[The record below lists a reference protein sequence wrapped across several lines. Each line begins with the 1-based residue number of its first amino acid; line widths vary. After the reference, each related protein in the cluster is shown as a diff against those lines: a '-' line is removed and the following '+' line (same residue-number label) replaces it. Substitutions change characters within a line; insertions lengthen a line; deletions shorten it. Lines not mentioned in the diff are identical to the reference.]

1 MKKLFLYIFLGLL
14 WCNLGFADDNDL
26 TGKKLLCKIQNNSP
40 ILLRTIE
47 FVSSRDVRVYV
58 LNEEKLKISQDK
70 WYYDADLKKVEFNWQ
85 ITSDGVVFDIIGYL
99 NRENLTFKWNNSK
112 KIAASCSVLNSN
124 EDPYEILNIELEKLI
139 KIQKNKN
146 KI

>member
-1 MKKLFLYIFLGLL
+1 MMRCLIQLRKIEDAIEILESLNDELL
-14 WCNLGFADDNDL
+14 
-26 TGKKLLCKIQNNSP
+26 Q
-40 ILLRTIE
+40 
-47 FVSSRDVRVYV
+47 
-58 LNEEKLKISQDK
+58 NEEILKISQGK
-70 WYYDADLKKVEFNWQ
+70 WYYDADLKKVEFNRQ